1 MSINESKIAIMVFFD
16 KYSSTIKDLIQSISL
31 CSSFDICLY
40 LLDNE
45 LSSDISD
52 EILEMMGELTIEE
65 KKDNIVF
72 TKGRYKNL
80 EIILTK
86 VCEFDRETVLNYFT
100 YEYMTFYDIVGV
112 FNKNVVF
119 YPHIIDS
126 VSSILKKDSFIT
138 GCCYSNCDVL
148 TKNGYRYSDYKK
160 SFSCDKENSNSYN
173 FFISKLAIETTKP
186 KNIFT
191 KNKNPTLIIGEN
203 FLCQRINE
211 KLYMVKE

>member
-80 EIILTK
+80 DIVMTK

-100 YEYMTFYDIVGV
+100 YEYAFSYDIVGV

-119 YPHIIDS
+119 YPNAIDS
-126 VSSILKKDSFIT
+126 ISSI
-138 GCCYSNCDVL
+138 
-148 TKNGYRYSDYKK
+148 
-160 SFSCDKENSNSYN
+160 SCLNV
-173 FFISKLAIETTKP
+173 FISVSLQ
-186 KNIFT
+186 N
-191 KNKNPTLIIGEN
+191 
-203 FLCQRINE
+203 
-211 KLYMVKE
+211 